1 MSDAQ
6 GRHDDLGQPEPDE
19 VDITDNST
27 GTAPD
32 EHRLDEIADEATE
45 RSSGD

>member
-1 MSDAQ
+1 MTNAEGQ
-6 GRHDDLGQPEPDE
+6 HDDLGQPEPDE

-27 GTAPD
+27 GSAAD
-32 EHRLDEIADEATE
+32 DHRLDELEEETRE